1 MDIGEWI
8 GAPSENIFNFHPNVR
23 QNSVE
28 IVFSSYDQNL
38 RESRLHMMQK
48 NLIYNIKHY
57 NRNCLVFVDNK
68 KQAKLTSLDFV
79 SLLSTEQNPK
89 RFKKISEDQMKIFTK
104 QISDQYLVHILGY
117 GIGYIYEGMNEV

>member
-1 MDIGEWI
+1 
-8 GAPSENIFNFHPNVR
+8 
-23 QNSVE
+23 
-28 IVFSSYDQNL
+28 
-38 RESRLHMMQK
+38 MQK

-89 RFKKISEDQMKIFTK
+89 RFKKISEDQMKIFAK